1 MQSVHTNTRWEG
13 MKMSQAPLSGAQQQ
27 NKRQWIKI
35 ITLEILCECKK
46 TPFILMFIVFLFIY
60 AFIYY
65 CESGQPLEQAAQSG
79 SGASTLGGAQNLQ
92 QDVALGSLLQ
102 LALLEVR
109 CWNWMISL
117 GFSQMSDFPF
127 LSSTLKFMLFGSN
140 LFSYNIFIKQDVEVL
155 EN

>member
-1 MQSVHTNTRWEG
+1 M
-13 MKMSQAPLSGAQQQ
+13 
-27 NKRQWIKI
+27 
-35 ITLEILCECKK
+35 
-46 TPFILMFIVFLFIY
+46 
-60 AFIYY
+60 
-65 CESGQPLEQAAQSG
+65 
-79 SGASTLGGAQNLQ
+79 
-92 QDVALGSLLQ
+92 ALGSLLQ